1 MSKLTMDIP
10 KNFILGASTSAW
22 QTEGWCGKKENQDSY
37 LDLWYKNDRDVWYEG
52 YGPAIATDLIN
63 RYQEEVDLM
72 KKVGITH
79 YRTSIN
85 WSRFLTDY
93 ENAIIDEDY
102 AKYYDDFLTKIVE
115 NGIVPMLCLEHY
127 EVPAE
132 LFNKYGGWNSKHVVE
147 LFVKFA
153 EKVFERYHNT
163 VKRWFVFNEPIVIQ
177 TRVYLDAERWPYEQN
192 TNKWMQWNHHK
203 NLATAKVVQLFR
215 HKNYQ
220 GSIGTIINPEV
231 TYPRSSSKE
240 DQQAAKMYDLF
251 YNRVFLDPAFNGEYP
266 QELID
271 LLAKHKV
278 QWDYTNQEL
287 EIIKKFPVDEV
298 AINLYFP
305 HRVKA
310 PTKQWHKDAPFHPAF
325 YYESFTLPGRKMN
338 KSRGWEIYP
347 KIVYDFAMR
356 VKQQYNNKS
365 WFICENGMGIED
377 EQRFKDD
384 QGMIQDDYRID
395 FISKHLYW
403 TLKAINDGANC
414 GGYMLWA
421 FTDNVSPMN
430 AFKNRYGLIEIDLE
444 QNRNRRLKKSAL
456 WFEDLSKTRQ
466 LTVNLD
472 DEDK

>member
-37 LDLWYKNDRDVWYEG
+37 LDLWYKNDRDVWHEG

-220 GSIGTIINPEV
+220 GSIGTILNPEV

-310 PTKQWHKDAPFHPAF
+310 PTKQWHKDVPFHPAF
-325 YYESFTLPGRKMN
+325 YYESFALPGRKMN

-456 WFEDLSKTRQ
+456 WFKDLSKTRQ
-466 LTVNLD
+466 LIVNLD

>member
-37 LDLWYKNDRDVWYEG
+37 LDIWYKNDRDVWHEG

-72 KKVGITH
+72 KTIGLTH

-93 ENAIIDEDY
+93 ENAIVDEDY

-115 NGIVPMLCLEHY
+115 NGIVPMICLEHY

-153 EKVFERYHNT
+153 EKVFERYHYI

-203 NLATAKVVQLFR
+203 NLATAKVVELFR
-215 HKNYQ
+215 RKHYQ
-220 GSIGTIINPEV
+220 GSIGTILNPEV

-240 DQQAAKMYDLF
+240 DKQAAKMYDLF
-251 YNRVFLDPAFNGEYP
+251 YNRVFLDPAFNGQYP

-271 LLAKHKV
+271 LLAKHQV
-278 QWDYTNQEL
+278 QWDYTEQEL
-287 EIIKKFPVDEV
+287 EIIKKFTVDEV

-310 PTKQWHKDAPFHPAF
+310 PTTQWHKDAPFHPAF
-325 YYESFTLPGRKMN
+325 YYESFALPGRKMN

-356 VKQQYNNKS
+356 VKQQYDNKS

-377 EQRFKDD
+377 EKRFKNN
-384 QGMIQDDYRID
+384 QGIIQDDYRID
-395 FISKHLYW
+395 FISKHIYW

-456 WFEDLSKTRQ
+456 WFKELVKTRQ

>member
-37 LDLWYKNDRDVWYEG
+37 LDLWYKNDRDVWHEG

-72 KKVGITH
+72 KTIGLTH

-93 ENAIIDEDY
+93 ENAIVDEDY

-115 NGIVPMLCLEHY
+115 NGIVPMICLEHY

-153 EKVFERYHNT
+153 EKVFERYHYI

-203 NLATAKVVQLFR
+203 NLATAKVVELFR
-215 HKNYQ
+215 RKHYQ
-220 GSIGTIINPEV
+220 GSIGIILNPEV

-240 DQQAAKMYDLF
+240 DKQAAKMYDLF
-251 YNRVFLDPAFNGEYP
+251 YNRVFLDPAFNGQYP

-271 LLAKHKV
+271 LLAKHQV
-278 QWDYTNQEL
+278 QWDYTEQEL
-287 EIIKKFPVDEV
+287 EIIKKFTVDEV

-310 PTKQWHKDAPFHPAF
+310 PTTQWHKDAPFHPAF
-325 YYESFTLPGRKMN
+325 YYESFALPGRKMN

-356 VKQQYNNKS
+356 VKQQYDNKS

-377 EQRFKDD
+377 EKRFKNN
-384 QGMIQDDYRID
+384 QGIIQDDYRID
-395 FISKHLYW
+395 FISKHIYW

-456 WFEDLSKTRQ
+456 WFKELVKTRQ